1 MHNHSHGHSHQPHGS
16 DPHVSGPHG
25 SGSSASKRIGW
36 AFFLNVM
43 FTIIEFIG
51 GWLTNSTAIMADAVH
66 DLGDSLSIGTAWVL
80 NKISDKEAN
89 STFSYGFKRFSL
101 LGALINGLVL
111 TVGSIWILFEAIP
124 RLAAPEMPQAEG
136 MLLLSIFGIA
146 VNGFAAYKLSDGDSL
161 NERVL
166 NWHLLEDVLGWVAVL
181 IVSIVLMFKP
191 WPILDPILS
200 IGFTLFILFNVAR
213 NLKETIFLF
222 LQATPDE
229 AQVKEVRNLLLSK
242 PEVSEIHHFHIWSL
256 DGANSVMTVHLVLA
270 GELSVAQIKNLK
282 QQLQESLATFEFV
295 HTTIELEFA
304 DEQCRDKGV

>member
-1 MHNHSHGHSHQPHGS
+1 MHSHDHNQHG
-16 DPHVSGPHG
+16 GG
-25 SGSSASKRIGW
+25 TIASKRIAW
-36 AFFLNVM
+36 AFFLNVI

-66 DLGDSLSIGTAWVL
+66 DLGDSLSIGTAWGL
-80 NKISDKEAN
+80 NKLSDKEAN
-89 STFSYGFKRFSL
+89 NTFSYGYKRFSL

-146 VNGFAAYKLSDGDSL
+146 INGFAAFKLSGGESL

-191 WPILDPILS
+191 WPVLDPILS
-200 IGFTLFILFNVAR
+200 IGFTLFILFNVGR
-213 NLKETIFLF
+213 NLKQTILLF

-229 AQVKEVRNLLLSK
+229 KQVQEVRSVLLSK
-242 PEVSEIHHFHIWSL
+242 PGVNKLHHFHIWSL
-256 DGANSVMTVHLVLA
+256 DGEHCVMTVHLVLND
-270 GELSVAQIKNLK
+270 EVSVSQMKNLK
-282 QQLQESLATFEFV
+282 HQFQEELATFEFV

-304 DEQCRDKGV
+304 DEECRDDDK